1 LDGVHRWSAYK
12 ATGVTEPEVIIK
24 NLDGVDPLLY
34 AAKKAIGPQ
43 QLTEEEAR
51 KTARR
56 AFQNNPSL
64 TSSEIGK
71 AIGRSRQ
78 AVDSY
83 IADLRAATQMELD
96 LKIFRK
102 RLGQARET
110 IRNHLAKMPELANQ
124 PKADLSRGFTVAQ
137 VAEKHGWTEPMVWSL
152 SLEGKDDL
160 ERFKELGWGLRTWD
174 LWDWNDC
181 DRRFGDDWPG
191 RIPAQLIAHI
201 LYYFSRQKDLVFDP
215 MGGGG
220 VTPDVCL
227 AFNRGCWSLDMID
240 RPDARP
246 EIEPYYWDL
255 KGDFKKGRKTSGFFN
270 SKQKPDL
277 IIIDPPYFDKKRDDY
292 AQKSISM
299 LPRHL
304 V

>member
-1 LDGVHRWSAYK
+1 MTKATTKIPVSGIILDESIYPRDKIAQRRAGIFAENMRDGFKFAPIEVQRHPKRKGKYRILDGVHRWSAYK

-96 LKIFRK
+96 LKIFRMNQLEIPQERMAN
-102 RLGQARET
+102 RLGALQQT
-110 IRNHLAKMPELANQ
+110 ISIHLQKMPELAKLVNT
-124 PKADLSRGFTVAQ
+124 DLSRGFTVTQ
-137 VAEKHGWTEPMVWSL
+137 VAEKHACPVGPEDRTGGWTEPMVWDN
-152 SLEGKDDL
+152 K
-160 ERFKELGWGLRTWD
+160 T
-174 LWDWNDC
+174 C
-181 DRRFGDDWPG
+181 
-191 RIPAQLIAHI
+191 
-201 LYYFSRQKDLVFDP
+201 LYQCRLAGFS
-215 MGGGG
+215 
-220 VTPDVCL
+220 
-227 AFNRGCWSLDMID
+227 
-240 RPDARP
+240 
-246 EIEPYYWDL
+246 E
-255 KGDFKKGRKTSGFFN
+255 
-270 SKQKPDL
+270 
-277 IIIDPPYFDKKRDDY
+277 
-292 AQKSISM
+292 
-299 LPRHL
+299 
-304 V
+304 